1 MVETRTENK
10 ISLAFQNLSITSDK
24 DYNVRFESIVKT
36 FQPKILFAIIEI
48 K

>member
-1 MVETRTENK
+1 MVETPTENK
-10 ISLAFQNLSITSDK
+10 ISLAFQNLSITSGK
-24 DYNVRFESIVKT
+24 DYNGHFESIVKT